1 MFKSLLIANRGE
13 IARRIART
21 ARSMGVRV
29 IAVYSDEDADAPHVL
44 EADEA
49 VRIGPAAPRESYLNV
64 EVILDAARQTGAE
77 AIHPGYGFLSENAE
91 FAEACQKA
99 GIVFVGP
106 PPSAIRAMGR
116 KDEAKKIMDEAGVP
130 ITPGYMGDDQSD
142 DRLAKEAESI
152 GYPLLIKA
160 VSGGGGKGM
169 RRVNETSEFQPAL
182 EAARREASSAFG
194 DDRVL
199 LEKFIEN
206 PRHVEVQIFGD
217 GQGNAIH
224 LFERD
229 CSLQRRHQKVIEEAP
244 APAMPPHVRTA
255 ICAAAVDAAKAVGYE
270 NAGTVEFIADG
281 SGDLREDGFWFMEMN
296 TRLQVEHPVTEMVT
310 GMDLVELQLQVAA
323 GGSVPPQDE
332 IRLNGHAMEA
342 RLYAEDPSTGFLP
355 STGDL
360 DWLRLPE
367 ADDVRVDSGVE
378 EGGKVSIHYDPM
390 IAKII
395 VHGPNREAAVAR
407 LTEAVEAVEVLGVK
421 TNAGFLARTLRRPEF
436 MRGAVDTG
444 FIAQH
449 IDALSD
455 TGRQIEAAA
464 PIAAALSLDIREERA
479 LGRAVAAG
487 EDNSPWS
494 RMDGFRVNLRPRLGV
509 SFLIDGERREI
520 PVTASGD
527 GYFWRHGE
535 DETPIWID
543 RDEEWFEGQVG
554 DETVQGRV
562 LETEEGLI
570 LLYRGESLR
579 FVSPRA
585 KVEDAAE
592 AEGQIEAPMPGKVL
606 EVRVKEGDSVTK
618 GQTLVILEAMKMEQ
632 SLTAPRDGIVESIS
646 AEAGEQVSEGQ
657 ILVAL
662 AEETE
667 EAA

>member
-1 MFKSLLIANRGE
+1 MRQFHVHLI
-13 IARRIART
+13 
-21 ARSMGVRV
+21 
-29 IAVYSDEDADAPHVL
+29 SD
-44 EADEA
+44 
-49 VRIGPAAPRESYLNV
+49 
-64 EVILDAARQTGAE
+64 
-77 AIHPGYGFLSENAE
+77 
-91 FAEACQKA
+91 
-99 GIVFVGP
+99 
-106 PPSAIRAMGR
+106 
-116 KDEAKKIMDEAGVP
+116 
-130 ITPGYMGDDQSD
+130 
-142 DRLAKEAESI
+142 
-152 GYPLLIKA
+152 
-160 VSGGGGKGM
+160 
-169 RRVNETSEFQPAL
+169 
-182 EAARREASSAFG
+182 
-194 DDRVL
+194 
-199 LEKFIEN
+199 
-206 PRHVEVQIFGD
+206 
-217 GQGNAIH
+217 
-224 LFERD
+224 
-229 CSLQRRHQKVIEEAP
+229 
-244 APAMPPHVRTA
+244 
-255 ICAAAVDAAKAVGYE
+255 
-270 NAGTVEFIADG
+270 
-281 SGDLREDGFWFMEMN
+281 
-296 TRLQVEHPVTEMVT
+296 
-310 GMDLVELQLQVAA
+310 
-323 GGSVPPQDE
+323 
-332 IRLNGHAMEA
+332 
-342 RLYAEDPSTGFLP
+342 STGE
-355 STGDL
+355 T
-360 DWLRLPE
+360 
-367 ADDVRVDSGVE
+367 
-378 EGGKVSIHYDPM
+378 VSI
-390 IAKII
+390 
-395 VHGPNREAAVAR
+395 VAR
-407 LTEAVEAVEVLGVK
+407 AAIAHFEAVEAVEVLGVK

-455 TGRQIEAAA
+455 TARQIEAAA

-509 SFLIDGERREI
+509 SFLIDDERREI
-520 PVTASGD
+520 PVTASED

-554 DETVQGRV
+554 DEPVQGRV

-632 SLTAPRDGIVESIS
+632 SLTAPRDGVVESVS